1 AAQPGVFQR
10 TLRAKCRGRRR
21 PIQEQRMT
29 TWTWWIPRK
38 TRRTSSSF
46 IIRTMRAID
55 FQRALKVSAAAALLV
70 AGGALPAKTPP
81 STPPKPE
88 TAQQPAPD
96 KPIIAPTNQGTVIR
110 RSSDIF

>member
-1 AAQPGVFQR
+1 
-10 TLRAKCRGRRR
+10 
-21 PIQEQRMT
+21 MT

-70 AGGALPAKTPP
+70 AGGSLHAQNAP
-81 STPPKPE
+81 STPS
-88 TAQQPAPD
+88 QPA
-96 KPIIAPTNQGTVIR
+96 TR
-110 RSSDIF
+110 